1 MHAEYKLWSRCK
13 DLPAA
18 FWGKLNGRP
27 WGGGGG
33 RRQGGVKDSKE
44 EANRGQDCCA
54 CRSIEAGVKGRCMD
68 NLTGLEKGAACACKQ
83 DAHKHPVTSLGQPS
97 DLHSLDRC
105 LD

>member
-1 MHAEYKLWSRCK
+1 
-13 DLPAA
+13 
-18 FWGKLNGRP
+18 
-27 WGGGGG
+27 
-33 RRQGGVKDSKE
+33 VKDSKE